1 MTSMG
6 PDIRPALRGYWARY
20 RKITAART
28 ALGASQET
36 ASSLEAIVSL
46 EAAANQE
53 AAANLEAAVSLEA
66 IASLA
71 GLPSQAA
78 APRPA
83 LHRAKASQARHR
95 ALPPAGNPAAPG

>member
-36 ASSLEAIVSL
+36 ASSLEA
-46 EAAANQE
+46 AAS
-53 AAANLEAAVSLEA
+53 LEAAVSLEA

>member
-6 PDIRPALRGYWARY
+6 PDIRPALRGDGDRY

-36 ASSLEAIVSL
+36 ASSL
-46 EAAANQE
+46 E

>member
-36 ASSLEAIVSL
+36 ASSLEAAASL
-46 EAAANQE
+46 EAAV
-53 AAANLEAAVSLEA
+53 NLEAAVSLE
-66 IASLA
+66 
-71 GLPSQAA
+71 AA

>member
-36 ASSLEAIVSL
+36 ASSLEAAASL
-46 EAAANQE
+46 EAAV
-53 AAANLEAAVSLEA
+53 NLEAAVSLEV
-66 IASLA
+66 IA
-71 GLPSQAA
+71 SQAA

>member
-6 PDIRPALRGYWARY
+6 PDIRPALRGCWARY
-20 RKITAART
+20 KKITAART
-28 ALGASQET
+28 ALGASQKT
-36 ASSLEAIVSL
+36 VSSL
-46 EAAANQE
+46 EAAASLE
-53 AAANLEAAVSLEA
+53 EIASLEAAVSLEA

-71 GLPSQAA
+71 ELPSQAVM
-78 APRPA
+78 PRPA

>member
-46 EAAANQE
+46 E

>member
-1 MTSMG
+1 MG

-46 EAAANQE
+46 E

>member
-1 MTSMG
+1 MG

-36 ASSLEAIVSL
+36 ASSLEAAASL
-46 EAAANQE
+46 EAAV
-53 AAANLEAAVSLEA
+53 NLEAAVSLEV

>member
-6 PDIRPALRGYWARY
+6 PDNRPALRGYWARY

-36 ASSLEAIVSL
+36 ASSL
-46 EAAANQE
+46 E

>member
-36 ASSLEAIVSL
+36 ASSL
-46 EAAANQE
+46 E